1 MNEARDISKPMMNDA
16 NPANWKIG
24 WVSVSALLGSLLT
37 SPIGWLKNA
46 LVFHP
51 NTEVRT
57 SPAEYG
63 MPYEDVWF
71 GGSDGRLLHGW
82 YVPSRQ
88 TPTGATDPL
97 FIWFHGNAGNVGHRL
112 AHLRFLRDRVGHLG
126 NRPIREALQKVIDR
140 AQPRIFGKDCMVEG
154 WPDRAN

>member
-71 GGSDGRLLHGW
+71 GGSDRFRCDVVGRGHVVLH
-82 YVPSRQ
+82 V
-88 TPTGATDPL
+88 T
-97 FIWFHGNAGNVGHRL
+97 L
-112 AHLRFLRDRVGHLG
+112 AV
-126 NRPIREALQKVIDR
+126 EA
-140 AQPRIFGKDCMVEG
+140 DC
-154 WPDRAN
+154 